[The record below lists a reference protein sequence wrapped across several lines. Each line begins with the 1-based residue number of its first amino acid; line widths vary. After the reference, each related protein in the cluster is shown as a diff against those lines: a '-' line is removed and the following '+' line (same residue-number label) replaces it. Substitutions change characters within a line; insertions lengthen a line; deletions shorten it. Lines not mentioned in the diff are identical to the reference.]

1 MAPKDKVPRCSECGV
16 ELKLHSDRC
25 PLCGHDVAGSM
36 ARHPAG
42 KLDDET
48 YRSNVRDL
56 RDELRRL
63 RSEEDAEAV

>member
-1 MAPKDKVPRCSECGV
+1 MARKAKVPRCSECGV
-16 ELKLHSDRC
+16 ELRHESERC
-25 PLCGHDVAGSM
+25 PLCGHDVHESM
-36 ARHPAG
+36 SRHPAG
-42 KLDDET
+42 KLDDEA

>member
-1 MAPKDKVPRCSECGV
+1 MG
-16 ELKLHSDRC
+16 
-25 PLCGHDVAGSM
+25 
-36 ARHPAG
+36 RHPAG

-56 RDELRRL
+56 RDELRKL